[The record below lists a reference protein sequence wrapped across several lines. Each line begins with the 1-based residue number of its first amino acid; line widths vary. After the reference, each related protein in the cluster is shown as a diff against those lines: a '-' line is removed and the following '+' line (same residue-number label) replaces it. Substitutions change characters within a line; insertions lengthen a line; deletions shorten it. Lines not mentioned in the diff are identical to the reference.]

1 MGFTTILPEPMWDPV
16 TPNVNPSD
24 WEDDE
29 DDD

>member
-1 MGFTTILPEPMWDPV
+1 MGYTTILPEPMWDPV

>member
-1 MGFTTILPEPMWDPV
+1 MGYTTILPEPMWDPV

-29 DDD
+29 DDN